1 VIVIE
6 PLLLVLAPK
15 EMPLESTKAT
25 LETEDRVE
33 PPACIVRDELL
44 KAATEAVTIDP
55 ADVPNVTLLAFE
67 NPTVWKV
74 KLPLEAEA
82 A

>member
-1 VIVIE
+1 
-6 PLLLVLAPK
+6 
-15 EMPLESTKAT
+15 
-25 LETEDRVE
+25 
-33 PPACIVRDELL
+33 LL